1 MDATMI
7 ITQIFL
13 PISLAIIMFGMGLS
27 LVISDFSRLFTYP
40 KAVLTGLLNQLI
52 FLPLIGFT
60 IILLFDLSHFKEKCP
75 IEARNYFKEIILKLE
90 KIEKR
95 LDSIESS
102 FDK

>member
-1 MDATMI
+1 
-7 ITQIFL
+7 
-13 PISLAIIMFGMGLS
+13 MFM
-27 LVISDFSRLFTYP
+27 
-40 KAVLTGLLNQLI
+40 K
-52 FLPLIGFT
+52 
-60 IILLFDLSHFKEKCP
+60 LFDLSHFKEKCP